1 MIFRL
6 YLRVLIFIAFATTA
20 VWAGDAIPKAAW
32 RRPLG
37 LPLEKPGMTRV
48 TGNIDDGFWQ
58 GAPVG
63 GFGSGT
69 FSRTYRG
76 DFARWHIKAGV
87 HKYAPVYA
95 NQFAMFQQAEGET
108 QGTARV
114 LMTDHPADGS
124 LASWQW
130 DYPVGAGEYA
140 ALYPKSWYDY
150 KWENFP
156 AHVVLEQFSPVLP
169 DNYRESSYPVAVY
182 RWHAENPTKHA
193 VTVSVLLSWTNMVG
207 WFRTFTRDFQ
217 GAPSQGNHNQFV
229 IEKIDAGTMKGVV
242 FDRNRA
248 SSAPREADGQFAIA
262 ALESLG
268 VEVTYQATFPSEGD
282 GKAIWAHFANDGR
295 LANSELSWVSDGEKL
310 AGAVAV
316 RFTLQ
321 PGEKKIIPMVIAW
334 DFPVVEFGEGRQWN
348 RRIQILMEPAATTL
362 GQLPATDCAMP
373 PPGVMRSTHG
383 RLPS

>member
-1 MIFRL
+1 FARL
-6 YLRVLIFIAFATTA
+6 LLAGLSLGLLLAPLSF
-20 VWAGDAIPKAAW
+20 AGDVIPKAAW
-32 RRPLG
+32 KRG
-37 LPLEKPGMTRV
+37 IGVPLENPGGRKPALAAA
-48 TGNIDDGFWQ
+48 GNIDDGFWQ

-150 KWENFP
+150 KWDKFP

-169 DNYRESSYPVAVY
+169 NNYRESSYPVAVY

-193 VTVSVLLSWTNMVG
+193 VTVSVLLSRFSRCSKPG
-207 WFRTFTRDFQ
+207 K
-217 GAPSQGNHNQFV
+217 SQSIRQR
-229 IEKIDAGTMKGVV
+229 E
-242 FDRNRA
+242 DRRC
-248 SSAPREADGQFAIA
+248 DD
-262 ALESLG
+262 
-268 VEVTYQATFPSEGD
+268 EGS
-282 GKAIWAHFANDGR
+282 GF
-295 LANSELSWVSDGEKL
+295 
-310 AGAVAV
+310 
-316 RFTLQ
+316 
-321 PGEKKIIPMVIAW
+321 
-334 DFPVVEFGEGRQWN
+334 
-348 RRIQILMEPAATTL
+348 
-362 GQLPATDCAMP
+362 
-373 PPGVMRSTHG
+373 
-383 RLPS
+383 

>member
-1 MIFRL
+1 MQTKFHS
-6 YLRVLIFIAFATTA
+6 YSRVLMFIVLAATA
-20 VWAGDAIPKAAW
+20 AWAGDTIPKAAW

-37 LPLEKPGMTRV
+37 LPVAKPGVTRV
-48 TGNIDDGFWQ
+48 PGNIDDGFWQ

-95 NQFAMFQQAEGET
+95 NQFAMFQQTEGEA
-108 QGTARV
+108 QGTARA
-114 LMTDHPADGS
+114 LMTDHPTDGT

-150 KWENFP
+150 KWNKFP

-169 DNYRESSYPVAVY
+169 NNYRESSYPVAVY
-182 RWHAENPTKHA
+182 RWHAENPTHHA

-217 GAPSQGNHNQFV
+217 GAPNQGNHNRFV
-229 IEKIDAGTMKGVV
+229 SESVDGRAMKGVV
-242 FDRNRA
+242 FERNRA
-248 SSAPREADGQFAIA
+248 SRAPREADGQFVIA
-262 ALESLG
+262 ALESPG
-268 VEVTYQATFPSEGD
+268 VEVSYQTTFPPKEM
-282 GKAIWAHFANDGR
+282 
-295 LANSELSWVSDGEKL
+295 EK
-310 AGAVAV
+310 
-316 RFTLQ
+316 
-321 PGEKKIIPMVIAW
+321 
-334 DFPVVEFGEGRQWN
+334 
-348 RRIQILMEPAATTL
+348 
-362 GQLPATDCAMP
+362 
-373 PPGVMRSTHG
+373 
-383 RLPS
+383 

>member
-1 MIFRL
+1 MRKHLFSL
-6 YLRVLIFIAFATTA
+6 AVAFSLFALFYPQTTH
-20 VWAGDAIPKAAW
+20 GDEIPKIAW

-37 LPLEKPGMTRV
+37 KPLENSGVRK
-48 TGNIDDGFWQ
+48 NKSDIDDGYWQ

-63 GFGSGT
+63 GFGAGT

-114 LMTDHPADGS
+114 LMTDHPNDGT

-140 ALYPKSWYDY
+140 ALYPKSWFDY
-150 KWENFP
+150 KWDKFP

-169 DNYRESSYPVAVY
+169 NNYQESSYPVAVY
-182 RWHAENPTKHA
+182 RWHAENSTQRA

-217 GAPSQGNHNQFV
+217 GAPNQGNHNEFAS
-229 IEKIDAGTMKGVV
+229 EKLSSGLMKGIA
-242 FDRNRA
+242 FNRNRA
-248 SSAPREADGQFAIA
+248 GPGPHEVDGQVVIA
-262 ALESLG
+262 AMKTPG
-268 VEVTYQATFPSEGD
+268 VEVSYHASF
-282 GKAIWAHFANDGR
+282 
-295 LANSELSWVSDGEKL
+295 
-310 AGAVAV
+310 
-316 RFTLQ
+316 
-321 PGEKKIIPMVIAW
+321 
-334 DFPVVEFGEGRQWN
+334 
-348 RRIQILMEPAATTL
+348 
-362 GQLPATDCAMP
+362 
-373 PPGVMRSTHG
+373 
-383 RLPS
+383 